1 MRPPGEVFRI
11 QRESIHSRGS
21 AQGRVKGLGPR
32 AGLGGTLLCYV
43 MHDFHFVCFFS
54 RRQISWDIEKGLISS
69 FAIVSEFLG
78 GKTLHSVPER
88 GFEGLT

>member
-1 MRPPGEVFRI
+1 MTPPGEVFRI

-21 AQGRVKGLGPR
+21 AQGRVKGLG
-32 AGLGGTLLCYV
+32 GGHYYVLCYARLSL
-43 MHDFHFVCFFS
+43 CLLFS

-78 GKTLHSVPER
+78 GKTLPKFFVFRP
-88 GFEGLT
+88 